1 MPKVNGRTVRHRS
14 MDQSRSSVMGLRIT
28 AGLESLSEYH
38 HKSNAVPRGRDQ
50 KECVNGDAEGR
61 AGDVPQLPAADES
74 DAERPGEKK
83 EDMVLAHRG
92 VMALRNL
99 LKGGV
104 W

>member
-1 MPKVNGRTVRHRS
+1 M
-14 MDQSRSSVMGLRIT
+14 
-28 AGLESLSEYH
+28 
-38 HKSNAVPRGRDQ
+38 
-50 KECVNGDAEGR
+50 NGDAEGR

-83 EDMVLAHRG
+83 EDRALAHRG